1 MAERIFPNEN
11 PIGKRLLVQRIA
23 PGSRVLGPEV
33 AWEIVGVVANERV
46 DSLNT
51 PYSDGMYATLEQF
64 MMFPMGLVIRT
75 AGAAGPTT
83 LALKTAVH
91 EVDPDLPL
99 AQVRTVDQIRRAS
112 VAPDRLR
119 TWLVGVFSALALILA
134 AVGVY
139 GVIAYS
145 VAQQTHEIGVR
156 AALGATR
163 RSLVAQVMRRAA
175 TLTAAGLS
183 LGLFAALGVGGV
195 LRSLLFGISP
205 WDAIS
210 LAGAASTLGVVA
222 LFAAWAPARR
232 AASIDPIEALRVE

>member
-1 MAERIFPNEN
+1 
-11 PIGKRLLVQRIA
+11 
-23 PGSRVLGPEV
+23 V

-46 DSLNT
+46 DSLKISYT
-51 PYSDGMYATLEQF
+51 DGMYVPLEQF
-64 MMFPMGLVIRT
+64 MMYPLGLAIRT
-75 AGAAGPTT
+75 AGAAGPTA

-99 AQVRTVDQIRRAS
+99 AQVRTADQIRHAS

-175 TLTAAGLS
+175 MLTLAGLM
-183 LGLFAALGVGGV
+183 LGLLAALAVGGV